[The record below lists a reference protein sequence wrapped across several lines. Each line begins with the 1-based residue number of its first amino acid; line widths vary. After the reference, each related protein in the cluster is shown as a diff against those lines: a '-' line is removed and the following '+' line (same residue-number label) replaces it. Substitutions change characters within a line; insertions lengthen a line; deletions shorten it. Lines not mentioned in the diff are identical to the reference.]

1 MTKPRIL
8 VMDVDGTLTDGKL
21 YMGEYGEV
29 MKVFDI
35 KDGYAIKEMLPKFEI
50 IPVIITGRKSKMT
63 EIRCNELGI
72 KEVHQECTKKKEKM
86 LEIARRL
93 GLKITADHKIAGSAY
108 IGDDLLD
115 ISGMNISELAGCP
128 SDAVVEVKRNSQ
140 YICKHAGGNGAVR
153 EFIEWIIT
161 EQYMT

>member
-93 GLKITADHKIAGSAY
+93 GLKVTDDNKIAGSAY
-108 IGDDLLD
+108 IGDDILD
-115 ISGMNISELAGCP
+115 IPGMNI
-128 SDAVVEVKRNSQ
+128 
-140 YICKHAGGNGAVR
+140 
-153 EFIEWIIT
+153 
-161 EQYMT
+161 